1 VHQVIDSLIIT
12 LMGVHTLIALCM
24 GWIGITVPRAN
35 SAIVIGWFGISIL
48 TVVALGQALR

>member
-1 VHQVIDSLIIT
+1 MIDSLIIT

-24 GWIGITVPRAN
+24 GWIGLTVQRAN
-35 SAIVIGWFGISIL
+35 SAIVIVWFGISIF

>member
-1 VHQVIDSLIIT
+1 MIDSLIIT

-24 GWIGITVPRAN
+24 GWIGLTNHRA
-35 SAIVIGWFGISIL
+35 SSGIVITWFGISLL

>member
-1 VHQVIDSLIIT
+1 VRQVIDSLIIT

-24 GWIGITVPRAN
+24 GWIGLTNTRA
-35 SAIVIGWFGISIL
+35 SSGIVVTWFAISLL